1 MVKSACELR
10 IRRSN
15 GIDVPTNTTL
25 DLLVG
30 KARPILWAVT
40 HELVSGSRKNGGWK
54 PTTNL
59 PENQQAN
66 KASEYLILFGRSHP
80 GEAH

>member
-1 MVKSACELR
+1 LR

-15 GIDVPTNTTL
+15 GIDAPTNTTL

-30 KARPILWAVT
+30 KVRRILWDVT

-54 PTTNL
+54 PTTNH
-59 PENQQAN
+59 PENQQRRKPMN
-66 KASEYLILFGRSHP
+66 TGEFSVDPTQEQHHRS
-80 GEAH
+80 